1 MFVVANLGSIESLSL
16 IYPVVL
22 EELGRED
29 FKSLM
34 IYGPTNRNIRKAMA
48 RCITKG
54 LREHSLK
61 IQLNPFRSLGGDLLT
76 NLHNKN
82 KMDVS
87 H

>member
-1 MFVVANLGSIESLSL
+1 MTVQAKIVFVVVNLGSIESLSL

-61 IQLNPFRSLGGDLLT
+61 NSA
-76 NLHNKN
+76 
-82 KMDVS
+82 
-87 H
+87 